1 MGEEALNKNMAKS
14 QELYNDNDAQ
24 QDLEERDPQPY
35 PEAEEKK
42 EEEFK
47 EQRSRRSER
56 NKPKASNTNKQQ
68 TKQTTATSP
77 NKQQERTNKGNQYN
91 NLNQEDED
99 VFNDPTIVAIATQD
113 NSRKADAGDFD
124 TSKDWRITNYLK
136 DKWNGHRPDEL
147 SIKIAKLTVTL
158 WARSYPDYQTKQLGN
173 NFTGKTKLGGLL
185 TAAGKTLEI
194 KGRAITVL
202 LNDGIRNF
210 TPLDTICGK
219 LEDMIQQA
227 SKLPN
232 NNNQL
237 QPQPQQQPT
246 TKPPATTTNN
256 KAPSQPT
263 PRASNKAT
271 SPNIANQTTITS
283 HYNPLNSIVQDLTLS
298 QEEKQSNTQVE
309 DTVQPDDGYDNMSEE
324 EDAPLAGESPAQSSE
339 PPNSDGVHYAL
350 NGGTGGMP
358 ATVIAPTTPTASD
371 GKTDN

>member
-1 MGEEALNKNMAKS
+1 
-14 QELYNDNDAQ
+14 
-24 QDLEERDPQPY
+24 
-35 PEAEEKK
+35 
-42 EEEFK
+42 
-47 EQRSRRSER
+47 
-56 NKPKASNTNKQQ
+56 
-68 TKQTTATSP
+68 
-77 NKQQERTNKGNQYN
+77 
-91 NLNQEDED
+91 
-99 VFNDPTIVAIATQD
+99 
-113 NSRKADAGDFD
+113 
-124 TSKDWRITNYLK
+124 
-136 DKWNGHRPDEL
+136 
-147 SIKIAKLTVTL
+147 
-158 WARSYPDYQTKQLGN
+158 
-173 NFTGKTKLGGLL
+173 
-185 TAAGKTLEI
+185 
-194 KGRAITVL
+194 VL

-339 PPNSDGVHYAL
+339 PPSSDGVHYSL

-358 ATVIAPTTPTASD
+358 ATVIASTTPTASD